1 MPAKRQG
8 RHGTCGNDAADLYK
22 GNVGRACCQG
32 SNRSGG
38 AGKDF
43 KAGDA
48 LAKHCWV
55 RRRQGLAQGRGTK
68 DRPRGLQG
76 PRYSEQREGR
86 LERVHV
92 FTVPKDLESIS

>member
-1 MPAKRQG
+1 MRQ
-8 RHGTCGNDAADLYK
+8 RCSTPIQREHGEGVLP
-22 GNVGRACCQG
+22 
-32 SNRSGG
+32 RSGGG

-43 KAGDA
+43 EAGDA

-55 RRRQGLAQGRGTK
+55 RRRRGLAQSGGTK
-68 DRPRGLQG
+68 DRQRGLQG

-86 LERVHV
+86 LEQVHV